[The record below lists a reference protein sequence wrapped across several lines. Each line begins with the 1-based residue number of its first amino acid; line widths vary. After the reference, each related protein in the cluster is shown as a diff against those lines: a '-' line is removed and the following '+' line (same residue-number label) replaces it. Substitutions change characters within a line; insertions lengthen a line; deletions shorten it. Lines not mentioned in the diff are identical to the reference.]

1 MSCTNNISLMQN
13 CIMSELRSLTSVTP
27 LDGCKVW
34 SNAWY
39 TESFNLEVY
48 QLNVW
53 VPSCALNYLIKSDTT
68 HSKALKSL
76 DSGGNK
82 ALLVNVRMKTGK
94 YFEEKMANWQRAAAR
109 LWLLTVHP
117 LGSLKPEMSTLPV
130 ILSGNQLFDTHRSCC
145 EFSDLYL
152 HQSRCN

>member
-1 MSCTNNISLMQN
+1 MSCINNISLMQN
-13 CIMSELRSLTSVTP
+13 CIMIREWSAIFNICHTP

-53 VPSCALNYLIKSDTT
+53 VPSCALNCLIKSDTT
-68 HSKALKSL
+68 HSKALKPL

-82 ALLVNVRMKTGK
+82 ALVG
-94 YFEEKMANWQRAAAR
+94 
-109 LWLLTVHP
+109 
-117 LGSLKPEMSTLPV
+117 
-130 ILSGNQLFDTHRSCC
+130 
-145 EFSDLYL
+145 
-152 HQSRCN
+152 